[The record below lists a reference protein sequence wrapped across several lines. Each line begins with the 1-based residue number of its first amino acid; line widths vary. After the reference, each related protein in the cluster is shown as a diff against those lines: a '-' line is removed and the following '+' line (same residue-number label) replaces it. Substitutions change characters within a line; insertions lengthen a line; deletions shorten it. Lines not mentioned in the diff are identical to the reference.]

1 VAAGVVAF
9 SADCGRLRQACAGR
23 RQRGGGALTWRDRP
37 NAVLSRAV
45 DRRELYSLTGS
56 VVRIVAADSTSS
68 SALVHEFTVESAADT
83 TAVLRPCDRDAKE
96 FAAGLA
102 NGERLRL
109 TAGTADGVLE
119 GMLVVDRWLV
129 SSRMLMV
136 NNPVLTFAQRRD
148 FFRVAVSLPVDLGL
162 VREGA
167 VRLVTGT
174 TNDMSQGGCSL
185 VIREPVVEG
194 ERAAAA
200 VHFEDKS
207 VLAVVQI
214 LGVSPDRRAPV
225 RARFDQITPYDRST
239 LATEL
244 RRYEVARVRTT
255 RVR

>member
-1 VAAGVVAF
+1 MLF
-9 SADCGRLRQACAGR
+9 SASCAAR
-23 RQRGGGALTWRDRP
+23 ESAFTWRDQSNP
-37 NAVLSRAV
+37 VLSRGV

-56 VVRIVAADSTSS
+56 IVRIGRADSTSS
-68 SALVHEFTVESAADT
+68 VALVREFTVESAADT
-83 TAVLRPCDRDAKE
+83 TAVLRPCDREAKE
-96 FAAGLA
+96 FAAVLQ
-102 NGERLRL
+102 NGDRLRL

-119 GMLVVDRWLV
+119 GTLIVDRWLV

-136 NNPVLTFAQRRD
+136 NNPALTFAQRRD
-148 FFRVAVSLPVDLGL
+148 FFRVPVALPVELGL

-185 VIREPVVEG
+185 VIREPVLEG

-200 VHFEDKS
+200 VHFESRS

-214 LGVSPDRRAPV
+214 VGVSPDRRATV